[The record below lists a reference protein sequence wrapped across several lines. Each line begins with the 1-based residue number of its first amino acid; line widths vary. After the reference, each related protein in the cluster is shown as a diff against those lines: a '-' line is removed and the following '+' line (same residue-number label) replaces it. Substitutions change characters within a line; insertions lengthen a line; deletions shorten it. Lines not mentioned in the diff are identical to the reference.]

1 MFLIL
6 GGGVGGQSTR
16 NAEKST
22 DHLLLYLSG
31 RAETCAHVT
40 LCVCVGGGGGG
51 GGNMVI
57 L

>member
-6 GGGVGGQSTR
+6 GGGVGGGQSTR

-31 RAETCAHVT
+31 RAATGVRIS
-40 LCVCVGGGGGG
+40 LCVCVCVCVWG
-51 GGNMVI
+51 
-57 L
+57 